1 VAEVMDLNGPQS
13 ATERETTREDDE
25 RVRNLLGRFVVLNG
39 VRGWLIG
46 VGGVAGLVTA
56 LA

>member
-1 VAEVMDLNGPQS
+1 VAEVIDLSGPQS
-13 ATERETTREDDE
+13 ATERDMAREDDE
-25 RVRNLLGRFVVLNG
+25 RVTDLLGRFVVLNG

-46 VGGVAGLVTA
+46 VGGVVGLVTA